1 MQVFLFAA
9 AVNGFIAV
17 ALGAFA
23 AHGLSD
29 LLDTYQ
35 LGIFK
40 TGAEYQL
47 THALT
52 LMLVALLC
60 KSWPQ
65 NKYLKVSGWALI
77 WGMFFFSFS
86 LYALAL
92 TGIGILGAIT
102 PIGGLGFLVGWGA
115 LAFFA
120 FSLNASP
127 QD

>member
-29 LLDTYQ
+29 LLDAYQ

-47 THALT
+47 THAL
-52 LMLVALLC
+52 ALLAVAILA
-60 KSWPQ
+60 KSWPED
-65 NKYLKVSGWALI
+65 KWLKISGWALI
-77 WGMFFFSFS
+77 WGMIFFPFS
-86 LYALAL
+86 LYALVF
-92 TGIGILGAIT
+92 TGIGMLGAIT

-115 LAFFA
+115 LAIFA